1 MSKTERP
8 TVVFD
13 CMIYLQGLIKE
24 KGPAIDCLEVFERGA
39 VKLLVSDEILGEI
52 ADVLARPKLQARYSL
67 LTKERAGK
75 LIEILKDK
83 AELIEEVPSR
93 FTYPRDPKDEKYI
106 NLAIQAKADYI
117 VSRDGDLLDLM
128 TNHTEEAKDFRQRF
142 RSLRVISPVEFLNM
156 IRATAN
162 E

>member
-24 KGPAIDCLEVFERGA
+24 KGPAIDCLEVFERGV

-52 ADVLARPKLQARYSL
+52 ADVLTRPKLQARYSL

-117 VSRDGDLLDLM
+117 VSRDGDLLDLK
-128 TNHTEEAKDFRQRF
+128 TNHTEEAKDFRRRF
-142 RSLRVISPVEFLNM
+142 RSL
-156 IRATAN
+156 
-162 E
+162 

>member
-52 ADVLARPKLQARYSL
+52 ADVLTRPKLQARYSL

-117 VSRDGDLLDLM
+117 VSRDGDLLDLK
-128 TNHTEEAKDFRQRF
+128 TNHTEEAKDFRRRF
-142 RSLRVISPVEFLNM
+142 RSL
-156 IRATAN
+156 
-162 E
+162 